1 MPCVTHTR
9 SRCTCVVKKK
19 LKMWFP
25 NFDDRSFSVK
35 AFAFFALLVLAFP
48 VFSQEVSQLRLV
60 GSGKQLSDELLDR
73 NVRDANHEVCAGLVV
88 VSDIDGLSYDANNGV
103 VKLNHS
109 PGRDFLFLQAGER
122 VVTVM
127 KTGYKPLK
135 VILSEAGVHLKSGEV
150 WQVEITGNR
159 KLDQIPISIV
169 IDPSDATILIDGVN
183 RGSNKT
189 QQASPG
195 KHTLRI
201 EKEGYKPIEE
211 VIDVSSMNILFTKTL
226 AAVDVQP
233 VSIKSVP
240 PEARITINSQ
250 DKGVTDKGL
259 FLYPGRYKLKLGLS
273 GYLDLEKEIDVSE
286 SGKNE
291 FAFSLVKNSG
301 IVNITV
307 NPPDATVKINKEDYT
322 GKATI
327 ELPPGR
333 YKIDVEKEG
342 YVATSEAV
350 DVVLG
355 QTVVKT
361 YTLIARTGNLQFS
374 VSPLEAKTQL
384 RRAGVVV
391 QEWQG
396 MKLLKGLP
404 VGTYD
409 LEINAGG
416 YRSVK
421 KTVTIQEGKAQIVE
435 AVMEKESDV
444 SSGMVLVEGGT
455 FEMGSEHGSSDE
467 KPVHQVSVSSFFID
481 KYEVTVGQYHQFC
494 TSTGRSMPSA
504 PSWGWQENHPIV
516 NVTWDDASAYAQ
528 WAGKRLPTEA
538 EWEYAA
544 RGGRLSK
551 GYTYSG
557 GNDPGAVAWYDGNSG
572 KQTQPVGEKSPN
584 ELGIYDMSGNAW
596 EWCADW
602 YDENYYRN
610 SPGQDPKGP
619 SSGQFRVLRG
629 GSWNIN
635 DSYCRLTSR
644 GGGDP
649 SDRYNGGGFRC
660 AQDKK

>member
-1 MPCVTHTR
+1 
-9 SRCTCVVKKK
+9 VKKK

-73 NVRDANHEVCAGLVV
+73 NVRDANHEVCAGLMVA
-88 VSDIDGLSYDANNGV
+88 SDIDGLSYDANNGV

-109 PGRDFLFLQAGER
+109 PGRDLLFLQAGER

-150 WQVEITGNR
+150 WQVEITGNK

-240 PEARITINSQ
+240 SGARFTINSL

-350 DVVLG
+350 DVVLE

-361 YTLIARTGNLQFS
+361 YALIARTGNLQFS

-455 FEMGSEHGSSDE
+455 FEMGSENGSLGE

-481 KYEVTVGQYHQFC
+481 KYEVTVGQYRQFC

-516 NVTWDDASAYAQ
+516 NVTWDDAAAYAQ

-557 GNDPGAVAWYDGNSG
+557 GKDLGAVAWYDGNSG

-584 ELGIYDMSGNAW
+584 ELGICDMSGNAW

-602 YDENYYRN
+602 DDENYYRN
-610 SPGQDPKGP
+610 SPKQDPTGP
-619 SSGQFRVLRG
+619 SSGQLRVLRG
-629 GSWNIN
+629 GSWLNV
-635 DSYCRLTSR
+635 DSLCRLTNRNSNL
-644 GGGDP
+644 P
-649 SDRYNGGGFRC
+649 SNRNYNDGFRC
-660 AQDKK
+660 AQDAN